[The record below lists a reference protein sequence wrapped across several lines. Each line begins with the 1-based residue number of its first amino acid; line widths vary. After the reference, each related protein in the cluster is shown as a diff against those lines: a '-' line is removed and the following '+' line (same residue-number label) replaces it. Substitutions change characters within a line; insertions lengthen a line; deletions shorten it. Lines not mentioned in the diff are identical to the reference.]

1 MEFRISLWSHQIM
14 KATILDIRR
23 INALTDATF
32 GVAMTILILSV
43 EMPEGLTKENMQ
55 LMFKDHVLPSL
66 LIYGLSFIILGSF
79 WNESHSH
86 NHLVFKSDVL
96 SSWLYILFLMLICII
111 PFSSHFVLHYPNQK
125 LSVLFYLFNLLIAK
139 AINIVIVFY
148 TWRRNYLKPGI
159 SKEHCRNVLLRNSIP
174 AFFYLIYI
182 PLSFYFTSWI
192 LFLFP
197 LPLLLQIFVGVLDAK
212 VNKNGDFIS

>member
-1 MEFRISLWSHQIM
+1 M
-14 KATILDIRR
+14 KPTLLDIRR
-23 INALTDATF
+23 INSLTDATF

-43 EMPEGLTKENMQ
+43 EMPEGLSAEKMHA
-55 LMFKDHVLPSL
+55 MFSDHLLKSL

-96 SSWLYILFLMLICII
+96 SSWLHILFLMIVCII

-125 LSVLFYLFNLLIAK
+125 LSVLFYIINLLIAK
-139 AINIVIVFY
+139 AINLVLVY
-148 TWRRNYLKPGI
+148 YNWKKDYLQPGI
-159 SKEHCRNVLLRNSIP
+159 PTSHCKQVLLRNSIP
-174 AFFYLIYI
+174 AIFYLLYI
-182 PLSFYFTSWI
+182 PLAIYFNSWI

-197 LPLLLQIFVGVLDAK
+197 LPLILQIIVGVLDGK
-212 VNKNGDFIS
+212 VDNGKHVYPK